1 MKRSIRS
8 RTRARKVVSVAVS
21 VALAV
26 FILAPFYWLVV
37 SSVSEKLELLAIP
50 LRWFPKHPTLANYAT
65 LFSDQGV
72 MSMSGGE
79 IPPFRLALRNSFI
92 ICFSVN
98 ALCLVVGGIAAYA
111 FSRMRFWMKRQLLL
125 TIIAVRM
132 LPEISLVVP
141 LYMIMR
147 RLHLL
152 DTPYVLI
159 LVYASFILPFTIW
172 MLKSYFESIPVELEE
187 AAVIDGSSRLGVLVR
202 IILPLALPGIVTTA
216 IFTLLTAWD
225 EFLFALI
232 MTSTYAAKTIP
243 VSISEFTTRHL
254 IDYGL
259 MTTGGVIA
267 ALPPVVLAIVLQKY
281 IIRGLT
287 EGGVKG

>member
-1 MKRSIRS
+1 MSKPKPRS
-8 RTRARKVVSVAVS
+8 RTQKGLCIGISLIA
-21 VALAV
+21 AL

-37 SSVSEKLELLAIP
+37 SSISTKAELLAVP
-50 LRWFPKHPTLANYAT
+50 LRWFPAHPTLANYRLLLGEGGA
-65 LFSDQGV
+65 
-72 MSMSGGE
+72 MSISGGE
-79 IPPFRLALRNSFI
+79 VPPFKQALWNSFI
-92 ICFSVN
+92 VCFAVN
-98 ALCLVVGGIAAYA
+98 ALCLLVGCVAAYA
-111 FSRMRFWMKRQLLL
+111 FSRMKFWFKKQFLL

-147 RLHLL
+147 RLQIL

-172 MLKSYFESIPVELEE
+172 MLKSYFESIPAELEE
-187 AAVIDGSSRLGVLVR
+187 AAVIDGASRIGVLVR
-202 IILPLALPGIVTTA
+202 VILPLAIPGIVTTA

-287 EGGVKG
+287 EGSVKG